1 MEKLTHEKGE
11 IAKKIKLVVFDVDGV
26 LTDGTLTYGP
36 DGEHVKRFNVKDG
49 LGLKMLMRHKI
60 EVAVITARESK
71 ALIKRMSD
79 LGIVHFYS
87 GVSNKLDVFRSL
99 INEIDLEPA
108 EVAYVGDDV
117 IDLPVMHEV
126 GLSIAVAD
134 AHVLVREDADLVAST
149 KGGYGVAREIADFI
163 LTSRMSLREVYSNAF
178 NLKN

>member
-11 IAKKIKLVVFDVDGV
+11 IAKKIKLVIFDVDGV

-36 DGEHVKRFNVKDG
+36 EGEYVKHFNVKDG

-60 EVAVITARESK
+60 GVAVITARESK
-71 ALIKRMSD
+71 ALIRRMSD

-87 GVSNKLDVFRSL
+87 DVSNKLDVFGNL
-99 INEIDLEPA
+99 LNDLDVEPA

-134 AHVLVREDADLVAST
+134 AHVLVREDADLVASA
-149 KGGYGVAREIADFI
+149 KGGSGAAREVADFI
-163 LTSRMSLREVYSNAF
+163 LASRMPLREVYRNTFS
-178 NLKN
+178 LKN